1 MLEEEVSALV
11 GEKAI
16 LTGEIADLKQELL
29 RMKMDFVEFGSR
41 NLSLGEQTTKAL
53 GIIAQL
59 KLYLGEANNE
69 SMKWEKAGME
79 AKHKV

>member
-1 MLEEEVSALV
+1 MLEEEVSALL

-41 NLSLGEQTTKAL
+41 NLSLGEQTAKAL

-59 KLYLGEANNE
+59 KLNLGKANDE
-69 SMKWEKAGME
+69 RMKWEKAGME